1 MEIFLAVA
9 AGIILGAV
17 CGYLAARVKSVSL
30 AALLESKSAENQAL
44 ASDKTASDARV
55 EALQRELADVRAEAT
70 ALQRE
75 VKILNEQKQREEEQR
90 RKEFDAHLEA
100 VKENFYA
107 GPYAKYASKYLGVD
121 ARQKDEVTYTLS
133 RVKMTSYAE
142 ADLSKR
148 FLIDLRDEL
157 AYTSFLKLTASGLV
171 SSPEA
176 LSGRE
181 LVWRF
186 PVIAA
191 GDYTRKVNVHGQDE
205 VAQLGKALNAL
216 GNDLSAFVAKTERAE
231 KIRRDFVA
239 NVSHELRTPLTI
251 IRGYNEAISD
261 GTVTDKDMIQR
272 YRLLINEE
280 TMRLERMIRELLDIS
295 RMQAADEL
303 APAKM
308 QPLPLGAIVRNVA
321 EKLMVNAVERNVKLL
336 VHVDE
341 KIQIMGQ
348 GDQMVQ
354 LVLIIGDNAL
364 KYTPEN
370 GTVTFVTELQQDGS
384 VKMAISDQGP
394 GIPEE
399 DLPFIWERF
408 YKVDKSHSRNVP
420 GTGLGLA
427 IAREIIRMHGA
438 KVQVFSKLG
447 EGTRFEITFPKDKVI
462 SE

>member
-1 MEIFLAVA
+1 MGQEQISGVCRLCEVWIY
-9 AGIILGAV
+9 GI
-17 CGYLAARVKSVSL
+17 C
-30 AALLESKSAENQAL
+30 
-44 ASDKTASDARV
+44 
-55 EALQRELADVRAEAT
+55 
-70 ALQRE
+70 
-75 VKILNEQKQREEEQR
+75 
-90 RKEFDAHLEA
+90 RK
-100 VKENFYA
+100 
-107 GPYAKYASKYLGVD
+107 
-121 ARQKDEVTYTLS
+121 
-133 RVKMTSYAE
+133 
-142 ADLSKR
+142 
-148 FLIDLRDEL
+148 
-157 AYTSFLKLTASGLV
+157 
-171 SSPEA
+171 
-176 LSGRE
+176 
-181 LVWRF
+181 
-186 PVIAA
+186 
-191 GDYTRKVNVHGQDE
+191 
-205 VAQLGKALNAL
+205 
-216 GNDLSAFVAKTERAE
+216 AE
-231 KIRRDFVA
+231 KQSFQKYGCLFSSGECI
-239 NVSHELRTPLTI
+239 LR
-251 IRGYNEAISD
+251 YY
-261 GTVTDKDMIQR
+261 M
-272 YRLLINEE
+272 
-280 TMRLERMIRELLDIS
+280 
-295 RMQAADEL
+295 
-303 APAKM
+303 
-308 QPLPLGAIVRNVA
+308 RNVA

-384 VKMAISDQGP
+384 VKMTISDQGP

>member
-1 MEIFLAVA
+1 
-9 AGIILGAV
+9 
-17 CGYLAARVKSVSL
+17 
-30 AALLESKSAENQAL
+30 
-44 ASDKTASDARV
+44 
-55 EALQRELADVRAEAT
+55 
-70 ALQRE
+70 
-75 VKILNEQKQREEEQR
+75 
-90 RKEFDAHLEA
+90 
-100 VKENFYA
+100 
-107 GPYAKYASKYLGVD
+107 
-121 ARQKDEVTYTLS
+121 
-133 RVKMTSYAE
+133 
-142 ADLSKR
+142 
-148 FLIDLRDEL
+148 
-157 AYTSFLKLTASGLV
+157 
-171 SSPEA
+171 
-176 LSGRE
+176 
-181 LVWRF
+181 
-186 PVIAA
+186 
-191 GDYTRKVNVHGQDE
+191 
-205 VAQLGKALNAL
+205 
-216 GNDLSAFVAKTERAE
+216 
-231 KIRRDFVA
+231 
-239 NVSHELRTPLTI
+239 
-251 IRGYNEAISD
+251 
-261 GTVTDKDMIQR
+261 
-272 YRLLINEE
+272 
-280 TMRLERMIRELLDIS
+280 
-295 RMQAADEL
+295 
-303 APAKM
+303 M

-321 EKLMVNAVERNVKLL
+321 EKLMVNAVEKNVKLL

-384 VKMAISDQGP
+384 VKMTISDQGP